1 MVLIQND
8 AVVASKSRIFLHFG
22 MLDVGN
28 TLDTS
33 TICFE
38 MKNQEKQ
45 WLVNVFTWHVYMHFS
60 NVWKVQGT
68 KKACRHTCGV
78 HSSWESSCTNT
89 VITDS
94 EKAKCG
100 LQYLEGCHILW
111 KDVSAASSQHP
122 CLISPHVLTVLLH
135 FYSQILQAISLSSPH
150 ANCKPFR

>member
-45 WLVNVFTWHVYMHFS
+45 WLVNVFT
-60 NVWKVQGT
+60 
-68 KKACRHTCGV
+68 
-78 HSSWESSCTNT
+78 
-89 VITDS
+89 
-94 EKAKCG
+94 
-100 LQYLEGCHILW
+100 
-111 KDVSAASSQHP
+111 
-122 CLISPHVLTVLLH
+122 
-135 FYSQILQAISLSSPH
+135 
-150 ANCKPFR
+150 